1 MNDKPSPIAGSAPE
15 ERQSRFRQRR
25 ATGKALVVERVGR
38 ASKGREDLRLWFLQ
52 SSSRAPTGWAET
64 LGPSRNPSSALG

>member
-1 MNDKPSPIAGSAPE
+1 MEGTSGSSQACLEEAGDMNDKSTPIAGSAPE

-38 ASKGREDLRLWFLQ
+38 ASKGREE
-52 SSSRAPTGWAET
+52 SAPVVPPEQQ
-64 LGPSRNPSSALG
+64 